1 MKMVLKDEGVILFF
15 FFLPVAYP
23 LLYSWIYN
31 NEVVREVPVVVV
43 DDSHSAL
50 SREFTRK
57 FDASPDVSVAFRSKN
72 MAEAQSIIGHGKAY
86 GILYF
91 PNDFEKKAGRH
102 EQAHVGVYCDMS
114 YMLTYKAIVQTATA
128 VSGDMGKEIQTHLAG
143 HFTSREEEIASKPL
157 DFEDVPIFNTT
168 GGYGNFILPA
178 VLVLIIQQAMALG
191 VGMISGTRR
200 EQRRAREKLKQRGEE
215 AELSSMP
222 SVPHHGTIA
231 TLLGQSLAY
240 LLIFAVMLAWITLIV
255 PKMFGF
261 VSMVHGKDLLSF
273 FTPYLL
279 ACVFLAISLSPLI
292 RYRESVILVVVFTSV
307 PLLFLAGVSWP
318 QSAIPGVWQGVSWM
332 FPSSFAVR
340 GFIRM
345 SSMGALLDDVRTEYI
360 VLWIQ
365 TLVYFCTALLVTHIR
380 VRKDNS

>member
-1 MKMVLKDEGVILFF
+1 M
-15 FFLPVAYP
+15 
-23 LLYSWIYN
+23 
-31 NEVVREVPVVVV
+31 
-43 DDSHSAL
+43 
-50 SREFTRK
+50 
-57 FDASPDVSVAFRSKN
+57 
-72 MAEAQSIIGHGKAY
+72 
-86 GILYF
+86 
-91 PNDFEKKAGRH
+91 
-102 EQAHVGVYCDMS
+102 
-114 YMLTYKAIVQTATA
+114 
-128 VSGDMGKEIQTHLAG
+128 
-143 HFTSREEEIASKPL
+143 
-157 DFEDVPIFNTT
+157 PIFNTT
-168 GGYGNFILPA
+168 GGYGNFILPG

-200 EQRRAREKLKQRGEE
+200 EQRRAREKLKQKGE
-215 AELSSMP
+215 AEGLP
-222 SVPHHGTIA
+222 SIPHHGTIA
-231 TLLGQSLAY
+231 TLLGQSLTY

-261 VSMVHGKDLLSF
+261 VSMVHGKDLLLF

-332 FPSSFAVR
+332 FPSTFAIR

-365 TLVYFCTALLVTHIR
+365 TLVYFGTAMLVTHIR